1 MILRLYPYFF
11 AALAG
16 VVVSIIGLARKEKPQ
31 LSSAAPGTPAASAPV
46 QAPFA
51 PYSTYPTAPAP
62 VQAPS
67 APNPVQDPADA
78 SSVKQLPDD
87 SMWK

>member
-46 QAPFA
+46 QAP
-51 PYSTYPTAPAP
+51 
-62 VQAPS
+62 S

-78 SSVKQLPDD
+78 SSVKQPPDD
-87 SMWK
+87 SM

>member
-51 PYSTYPTAPAP
+51 PYPTAPAP

-78 SSVKQLPDD
+78 SSVKQPPDD
-87 SMWK
+87 SM